1 MFNAILLQLTVTA
14 KHYNIGLISIYPN
27 IFHLLIIEKIS
38 Y

>member
-14 KHYNIGLISIYPN
+14 KHYNIDLISN

-38 Y
+38 YR